1 MASVSSVLA
10 PARPIPQLFEPKWKG
25 SLSPLA
31 GIRYAETGGSVAIFV
46 RRAHRFS
53 PLAGIRYV
61 ETSLEAALVS
71 GDQEF
76 QSPCGD

>member
-31 GIRYAETGGSVAIFV
+31 GIRYAETNVIHSLRTKLLEVSV
-46 RRAHRFS
+46 
-53 PLAGIRYV
+53 PLRGLDMRKLGTA
-61 ETSLEAALVS
+61 
-71 GDQEF
+71 F
-76 QSPCGD
+76 